1 MLSSLDNIL
10 SVLKLGG
17 AAFGSISLL
26 EGGVG
31 ILIIMTTSVLERTNE
46 IGLLRAM
53 GATQWQMQIL
63 FLSEAT
69 ILSFLGG
76 VLGLLLMALIFAL
89 MRIVVTELPV
99 ISNPLYLLAVLLLSV
114 LVGLIAGFVPSY
126 RAAMLDPIDALRAE

>member
-1 MLSSLDNIL
+1 
-10 SVLKLGG
+10 
-17 AAFGSISLL
+17 
-26 EGGVG
+26 
-31 ILIIMTTSVLERTNE
+31 MTTSVLERTNE